1 MSKIQTI
8 ESTPPYV
15 GDFLK
20 NNMIKL
26 KEIHDEGIAEHG
38 VGCLNLTCSQVEN
51 KMDVFFMDEEMILKQ
66 LQKESWEQLK
76 ETIVTK
82 KLFMVND
89 LDLNSIFL
97 VYI

>member
-15 GDFLK
+15 SEFFK
-20 NNMIKL
+20 ANMSKL
-26 KEIHDEGIAEHG
+26 TEIHDEGIAEHG
-38 VGCLNLTCSQVEN
+38 IGCLNLTCSQLEN

-76 ETIVTK
+76 TTIVAK